1 MLAFHSLRCLPGRDI
16 QEQACQLGS
25 QMGLA
30 GFKASGQWLNKFRSR
45 HPALFKDD
53 ESGDESV
60 IDSLISLLLFY

>member
-1 MLAFHSLRCLPGRDI
+1 
-16 QEQACQLGS
+16 
-25 QMGLA
+25 MGLA